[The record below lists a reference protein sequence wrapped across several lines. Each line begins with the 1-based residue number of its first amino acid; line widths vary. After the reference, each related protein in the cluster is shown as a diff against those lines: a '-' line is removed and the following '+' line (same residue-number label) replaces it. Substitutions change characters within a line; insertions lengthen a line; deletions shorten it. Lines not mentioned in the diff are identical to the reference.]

1 MMRVGTD
8 NEPRKGSQE
17 ADERLYLLVMRVV
30 FQIFLLSR
38 LRNEEAQEPSGLDKI
53 RIGEAPPNKYLM

>member
-1 MMRVGTD
+1 MMRVRTD

-30 FQIFLLSR
+30 FQTFLLSR
-38 LRNEEAQEPSGLDKI
+38 LRNEEAQEQSGLDNI
-53 RIGEAPPNKYLM
+53 RIGEAPHNHLM

>member
-8 NEPRKGSQE
+8 NGPRKCSQE

-30 FQIFLLSR
+30 FQTFLLSR
-38 LRNEEAQEPSGLDKI
+38 LRNEEAQERSGLDNI
-53 RIGEAPPNKYLM
+53 RIGEAPHNHLI